1 MRTINVILTM
11 ARARVSRRCVAFAV
25 LVLSLP
31 WPCLAEVLVDASAT
45 ARYEYNTNVYDLQ
58 SGFPVPGTS
67 DPDRADSLYAYG
79 AALDAKYLWAQ
90 QKLFANL
97 SATDFH
103 YDRFTDL
110 NHNEYNLDA
119 GWNWKLGRTLDGTL
133 EILRS
138 HAMESFVYTVNG
150 DFVLQT
156 EQRESAKIGFQFL
169 PDWRIEGSGYYHTVD
184 QNSSTAPALDL
195 TESYGEAALKFTGLA
210 GVTSGFSVG
219 YADGNYDATSEA
231 PSLSYRQI
239 NYSFVGTY
247 EPTGRSKLDGA
258 LGYSDRTSSSEQN
271 TVSGF
276 TGKID
281 YESQL
286 TGKTWIELQ
295 VNRVINSYVAQTGS
309 EIDTDAGF
317 NVRWQATYKVRVEA
331 GYLWTRREIPGQ
343 GNAPVGSTRLDNLQY
358 ATLKVAYEPL
368 RWLSIRPY
376 ISYQTRSSN
385 YDGANFNASVYG
397 VYFDLKWQNEPPK
410 DAVIHFQGQ
419 P

>member
-1 MRTINVILTM
+1 MTEYNGIQTPAPTPVC
-11 ARARVSRRCVAFAV
+11 RRRIAFAV
-25 LVLSLP
+25 LLLALP

-67 DPDRADSLYAYG
+67 DPNRADSLYSYG
-79 AALDAKYLWAQ
+79 AALDAKYLWSQ

-119 GWNWKLGRTLDGTL
+119 GWNGKLGRTLDGTL
-133 EILRS
+133 EVLRT
-138 HAMESFVYTVNG
+138 HAMESFVYTING

-156 EQRESAKIGFQFL
+156 EQRESAKLGFQFL
-169 PDWRIEGSGYYHTVD
+169 PDWRVEGSGYYHTIEQVF
-184 QNSSTAPALDL
+184 STAPTLDL
-195 TESYGEAALKFTGLA
+195 KESYGEAALKFTGLA
-210 GVTSGFSVG
+210 GVTSGFSAG
-219 YADGNYDATSEA
+219 YTDGNYEATSEA
-231 PSLSYRQI
+231 PALSYRQI

-247 EPTGRSKLDGA
+247 APTGRSKLDGA

-281 YESQL
+281 YESQI
-286 TGKTWIELQ
+286 TGKTWIGFELS
-295 VNRVINSYVAQTGS
+295 RLINSYVAQTGS
-309 EIDTDAGF
+309 EIDSNAGF
-317 NVRWQATYKVRVEA
+317 NVRWQATYKIRVEG
-331 GYLWTRREIPGQ
+331 GYSWTRRDIPGQ
-343 GNAPVGSTRLDNLQY
+343 GNAPVGSTRLDNLHF
-358 ATLKVAYEPL
+358 ASLKIDYEPL

-385 YDGANFNASVYG
+385 FDGANFNATVYG

-410 DAVIHFQGQ
+410 DAVTHFPGQ